1 MKTFFKIKK
10 SILVGF
16 ILLFMNF
23 KAFAG
28 YSTCC
33 HAEGTMNGRFAAN
46 STLSQSKRLQTF
58 DVSSLNLKQT
68 TEQNSVQQTNSAIS
82 ISLADFNAISAVGNT
97 WLLYET
103 NIETFS
109 MNIGTANSSTPQTW
123 TLPAN
128 LYSYFIGAGRSDFVA
143 PNSIPAGLGIAG
155 ANKVMV
161 TKYFD
166 FNDRPM
172 DVYDHY
178 FIDDDG
184 IDQLGTSYDLE
195 FGEDDTFDEPNYEYS
210 DVPLDL
216 GDVFVSNIEEE
227 DYDTNLSLTRYVLT
241 INVDAFGTISTPD
254 GVLNC
259 LRLSIVNQRFTR
271 TSESNPFTLQSTTN
285 QISFITREGVYFTGT
300 VSGTSGTV
308 NVSNFQYREIVPT
321 ALLSEGTD
329 VKLNNDSKGVTINT
343 DNDTAHPSAIL
354 DVKSENMGVLIPRI
368 SKTNRPASP
377 AEGLLIYQIDETPG
391 FYYFNGSGW
400 RIMGSSPS
408 ARISAET
415 TAQNKTNIEKQSGFA
430 NLKKGAA
437 FVKFDRKVENPEDL
451 IINLQMEGDGKGLF
465 VSKKKPEGFEV
476 REINK
481 GKSNARFSY
490 VFDIK

>member
-1 MKTFFKIKK
+1 MKTYFKIRK

-16 ILLFMNF
+16 FILFMNF
-23 KAFAG
+23 TSYAG
-28 YSTCC
+28 AVLNSGG
-33 HAEGTMNGRFAAN
+33 ANSRIASN

-68 TEQNSVQQTNSAIS
+68 TEQKSVQQTNSAIS

-103 NIETFS
+103 NSKSFS

-128 LYSYFIGAGRSDFVA
+128 LYTYFVGAGRSDFIA
-143 PNSIPAGLGIAG
+143 PSSVPAGLGIVG

-166 FNDRPM
+166 FNDRLM

-178 FIDDDG
+178 FIDGDG

-216 GDVFVSNIEEE
+216 GDVFVSTIEEE
-227 DYDTNLSLTRYVLT
+227 DYETNLSLTRYVQT
-241 INVDAFGTISTPD
+241 ITADAFGTISTPD

-259 LRLSIVNQRFTR
+259 LRLSIVNQRYTR
-271 TSESNPFTLQSTTN
+271 TTESNPFTLQSTTN
-285 QISFITREGVYFTGT
+285 QITFMTREGVYFTGT
-300 VSGTSGTV
+300 VSATSGTV
-308 NVSNFQYREIVPT
+308 TVSKFQYREIIPT
-321 ALLSEGTD
+321 ALLSEGND

-343 DNDTAHPSAIL
+343 DNDTADPSAIL

-368 SKTNRPASP
+368 AKANRPASP
-377 AEGLLIYQIDETPG
+377 AEGLLIYQVDETPG
-391 FYYFNGSGW
+391 FYYFDGSGW

-408 ARISAET
+408 ARISAEST
-415 TAQNKTNIEKQSGFA
+415 TPTTTSIIKQSGFA
-430 NLKKGAA
+430 NLKKGVA
-437 FVKFDRKVENPEDL
+437 FIKFNRKVDNPEDL
-451 IINLQMEGDGKGLF
+451 IINLQMEGEGKGLF
-465 VSKKKPEGFEV
+465 VSKKTPEGFEV
-476 REINK
+476 KEMNK

>member
-16 ILLFMNF
+16 SLLLMNF
-23 KAFAG
+23 NLFAG
-28 YSTCC
+28 AVGCC
-33 HAEGTMNGRFAAN
+33 QGANSRISAN

-68 TEQNSVQQTNSAIS
+68 TEQKSVQQTNSAIS

-103 NIETFS
+103 NNETFS
-109 MNIGTANSSTPQTW
+109 MNIGTANSSTSQTW

-128 LYSYFIGAGRSDFVA
+128 LYTYFIGAGRSDFIA
-143 PNSIPAGLGIAG
+143 PSSVPAGLGIAG
-155 ANKVMV
+155 SNKVMV

-166 FNDRPM
+166 FNDRLM

-178 FIDDDG
+178 FIDGDG

-195 FGEDDTFDEPNYEYS
+195 FGDDDTFDEPNYEYS

-216 GDVFVSNIEEE
+216 GEVFVSTIEEE
-227 DYDTNLSLTRYVLT
+227 DYETNLSLTRYVQT
-241 INVDAFGTISTPD
+241 ITADAFGTISTPD

-271 TSESNPFTLQSTTN
+271 TTESNPFTLQSTTN
-285 QISFITREGVYFTGT
+285 QITFMTREGVYFTGT
-300 VSGTSGTV
+300 VSGTSGNV

-329 VKLNNDSKGVTINT
+329 VKLNNDSKGVTINS

-354 DVKSENMGVLIPRI
+354 DIKDNNLGILIPRI
-368 SKTNRPASP
+368 AKANRPASP
-377 AEGLLIYQIDETPG
+377 AEGLLVYQIDETPG
-391 FYYFNGSGW
+391 FYYFDGSGW

-408 ARISAET
+408 ARISAEST
-415 TAQNKTNIEKQSGFA
+415 TPTTTKVEKQSGFA
-430 NLKKGAA
+430 NLKKGTA
-437 FVKFDRKVENPEDL
+437 FIKFNRKVENPEDL

-465 VSKKKPEGFEV
+465 VSKKTPEGFEV